1 MERMAIDSLFCFV
14 AETKSRRETIFK
26 QLEDIDRSTKIAKK
40 KQEAQDGTYKK
51 V

>member
-40 KQEAQDGTYKK
+40 SGRPRMALTRKF
-51 V
+51 